1 MSWAG
6 DCGEGAVLEN
16 CCGGLV
22 GYIHRNRLARYK
34 PILMSILCSPAK
46 EVSGAELVAASGALR
61 CQLFLS
67 TCLLFFFVT

>member
-34 PILMSILCSPAK
+34 PILM
-46 EVSGAELVAASGALR
+46 
-61 CQLFLS
+61 
-67 TCLLFFFVT
+67 